1 MRTIVSSCVIVL
13 FAVCLSAA
21 DPPQP
26 TPGTTAVAPQPQ
38 PVKAPP
44 TTETQS
50 GGTQTPTNP
59 PGPPALTVTKVI
71 SESAPEGAKPTAEDE
86 KKAQAEAKKAALPEA
101 GLGDSITLET
111 ADLEAFLKYAEDQK
125 KAVTLY
131 LDGKDTKIEPEAIF
145 RESNRLR
152 FYLDRNTDNKAVWEP
167 LLRNPFNY
175 PKRTVQASVGMAS
188 IVGAM
193 PVKSSAPFV
202 LKVIAAEWYD
212 WLWLILL
219 ILFLVA
225 FGYLAWKKDILRDGK
240 RPAPYSLGRVQMA
253 WWFFLIL
260 IGYVV
265 IWLISG
271 DQDTITTSLLGLMG
285 ISAGTALGAVLIES
299 SKGGAAALSN
309 AATQSMAL
317 AAALT
322 DAQQKLTDARTLAT
336 ATPGD
341 VALQQ
346 AVVDAQAKVT
356 VIESQLD
363 TAKAMLNQTAT
374 PPKSVNWVLDILSES
389 DGTIALHR
397 FQIVVW
403 TLVLGIMFLVSV
415 FYDLTMP
422 EFSATLLAAMGVS
435 AGTYLGFKFPEK

>member
-1 MRTIVSSCVIVL
+1 MRSIVISCVIGL
-13 FAVCLSAA
+13 FAVCLIAA

-26 TPGTTAVAPQPQ
+26 TPGGAPAAPQPQ
-38 PVKAPP
+38 PVKTPP
-44 TTETQS
+44 TTETQA
-50 GGTQTPTNP
+50 GGTQTPANP
-59 PGPPALTVTKVI
+59 PGPPALTITKVI
-71 SESAPEGAKPTAEDE
+71 SESAPEGAKPTAEAE
-86 KKAQAEAKKAALPEA
+86 KEAQAEAKKAALPEA
-101 GLGDSITLET
+101 SLGDSITIET
-111 ADLEAFLKYAEDQK
+111 TDLEAFLKYAEDQK

-145 RESNRLR
+145 RETNHLR
-152 FYLDRNTDNKAVWEP
+152 FYLDRNPDNKAVWEP

-175 PKRTVQASVGMAS
+175 PKRTVQASVGIAS
-188 IVGAM
+188 IVGAT

-202 LKVIAAEWYD
+202 LKVISAEWYV

-225 FGYLAWKKDILRDGK
+225 LGYLAWKKDILRDGK
-240 RPAPYSLGRVQMA
+240 RPAPYSLGRIQMA

-317 AAALT
+317 DAALK
-322 DAQQKLTDARTLAT
+322 DAQQKLTDTKTLFT

-356 VIESQLD
+356 VIESQLA
-363 TAKAMLNQTAT
+363 TAKATLNQTAT